1 MSENYLTLKQL
12 IEVVDI
18 PENSC
23 KRYLQ
28 EHEDFLNYKKVHNR
42 YMIHVSA
49 VETLKIIRKLY
60 GEGLKKEAVDEHLR
74 GAGVP
79 VTITMDSEDSTAL
92 VSVNEELQE
101 LKKMMQLQMEFNQR
115 LVQQMESD
123 KQEMQEKFNKEIE
136 GLKTLLNR
144 HESEK
149 VEQLRLSMSKSVEEI
164 TEASKKA
171 VEDMEA
177 KFEAKIEEEK
187 NRGFFSRLFGK

>member
-1 MSENYLTLKQL
+1 
-12 IEVVDI
+12 
-18 PENSC
+18 
-23 KRYLQ
+23 
-28 EHEDFLNYKKVHNR
+28 
-42 YMIHVSA
+42 MIHVSA